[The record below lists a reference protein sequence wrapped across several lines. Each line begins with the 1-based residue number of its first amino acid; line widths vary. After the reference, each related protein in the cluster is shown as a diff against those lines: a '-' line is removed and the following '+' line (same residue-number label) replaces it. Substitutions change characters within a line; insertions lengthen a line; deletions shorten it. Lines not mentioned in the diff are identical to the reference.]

1 MMAVALQHLGAS
13 ACAPTHGA
21 QALLATLAEALRAS
35 RPWGGGPSACE
46 PVGDRPPMAVTGL
59 GSRFGLVHPGSCSGL
74 RTLVAGQG
82 LGTIPRDTHSRVEE
96 YTMAATSEKALHAD
110 LTRSILGAA
119 ICVQDGLGVG
129 LYEKPYK
136 VCLAHAL
143 REKGHKVLTEISLDI
158 TFMGLLISDAYRI
171 DLLVDD
177 LIVVETK
184 TVERLNAMHQA
195 QVLTYLRLSGKE
207 VGLLL
212 NFWASPLKDGGIQ
225 RLIRTPGARATQSAP

>member
-1 MMAVALQHLGAS
+1 M
-13 ACAPTHGA
+13 
-21 QALLATLAEALRAS
+21 
-35 RPWGGGPSACE
+35 
-46 PVGDRPPMAVTGL
+46 
-59 GSRFGLVHPGSCSGL
+59 
-74 RTLVAGQG
+74 
-82 LGTIPRDTHSRVEE
+82 
-96 YTMAATSEKALHAD
+96 
-110 LTRSILGAA
+110 
-119 ICVQDGLGVG
+119 G